1 MNAPARLR
9 EAVAAAAI
17 LAIGMGFG
25 RFSFTA
31 IYPHMLGDGALTLRD
46 DSLAASANYA
56 GYLLGAILAMR
67 ALAPGAHRLCLW
79 SVAGTALCLGAL
91 ALTMPVWL
99 FVTVPG
105 AAAESGAAGAGR
117 GLARAGA
124 VGRRLS
130 AQRAAVKA
138 GASMMAIMT
147 VVYSVGQIIG
157 PVLAGSLQAQS
168 HSFSS
173 ALLSAAVALLLAMIV
188 SLRL

>member
-1 MNAPARLR
+1 
-9 EAVAAAAI
+9 
-17 LAIGMGFG
+17 
-25 RFSFTA
+25 
-31 IYPHMLGDGALTLRD
+31 
-46 DSLAASANYA
+46 
-56 GYLLGAILAMR
+56 MR

-91 ALTMPVWL
+91 ALPMPVWF

-105 AAAESGAAGAGR
+105 VAAESGAAGAGR

-173 ALLSAAVALLLAMIV
+173 ALLSAAGALLLAMIV
-188 SLRL
+188 SLRR